1 MQPSSSGPGWGG
13 SPRMAVLTLI
23 AVVALVIVAFMLGDD
38 PLLLPLV
45 VIRLRANGDDPGD
58 GEIEISLGER

>member
-1 MQPSSSGPGWGG
+1 
-13 SPRMAVLTLI
+13 MAVLTLI